1 MKPGCLVRFKTTSE
15 RLAAEM
21 SNFSGFLWTADARV
35 AKRQGDD
42 RDDVSLMVFLARQST
57 FGCSTVS
64 GSSNDKYCT
73 VLCCDGRVLT
83 AAYDDLQEV
92 A

>member
-1 MKPGCLVRFKTTSE
+1 
-15 RLAAEM
+15 
-21 SNFSGFLWTADARV
+21 
-35 AKRQGDD
+35 
-42 RDDVSLMVFLARQST
+42 MVFLARQST